1 MRKAAQV
8 KEQVKNFKTD
18 EPVEEHRSNETKMEM
33 KVAYAKK
40 ILHGDFA
47 IWL

>member
-8 KEQVKNFKTD
+8 KERVKDLKAD

-33 KVAYAKK
+33 KIAYARK

-47 IWL
+47 I